1 MRTLI
6 RRGEKFHLVV
16 ERGNPPLS
24 HDLRAVPWEEVE
36 TVDHDSLALTLRV
49 DQDELERA
57 LELDPAKGVEDGDAD
72 AQRVTELPP
81 GLRQPSLPGSEA
93 GPVDR
98 PTYVAAISFFAIGLL
113 AALGLALVVTA
124 SRKLGSPRS
133 PSFPRFSSSR
143 RVSLGT
149 GLSALLTSAIKAF
162 GASSRGLQTRNRS
175 SKGRGRESSLG
186 RISRPLVGLPTAAA
200 TLRSALLRRALSDPR
215 LVPAPLACR
224 TPGRLLPPPGRP
236 TCHAP
241 SPPDRSLSSCP

>member
-1 MRTLI
+1 MTKAEWTYQVPAAGESDAGLEDYLVQTRAGEQVGKVRTLI
-6 RRGEKFHLVV
+6 RRGEESYLVV

-81 GLRQPSLPGSEA
+81 GFRQPSLPGSEA

-124 SRKLGSPRS
+124 VQEAWLAAFAVIPALFFIASGVSGYRAFRS
-133 PSFPRFSSSR
+133 PYER
-143 RVSLGT
+143 
-149 GLSALLTSAIKAF
+149 
-162 GASSRGLQTRNRS
+162 
-175 SKGRGRESSLG
+175 
-186 RISRPLVGLPTAAA
+186 
-200 TLRSALLRRALSDPR
+200 
-215 LVPAPLACR
+215 
-224 TPGRLLPPPGRP
+224 
-236 TCHAP
+236 H
-241 SPPDRSLSSCP
+241 

>member
-1 MRTLI
+1 MTKAEWTYQVPAAGESDAGLEDYLVQTRAGEQVGKVRTLI

-57 LELDPAKGVEDGDAD
+57 LELDPAKAVEDGDAD

-124 SRKLGSPRS
+124 VQEAWLAALAVIPALFFIASAFSAYRAWRS
-133 PSFPRFSSSR
+133 PYQR
-143 RVSLGT
+143 R
-149 GLSALLTSAIKAF
+149 
-162 GASSRGLQTRNRS
+162 
-175 SKGRGRESSLG
+175 
-186 RISRPLVGLPTAAA
+186 
-200 TLRSALLRRALSDPR
+200 
-215 LVPAPLACR
+215 
-224 TPGRLLPPPGRP
+224 
-236 TCHAP
+236 
-241 SPPDRSLSSCP
+241 

>member
-1 MRTLI
+1 MTKAEWTYQVPAAGESDAGLEDYLVQTRAGEQVGKVRTLI

-16 ERGNPPLS
+16 ERGNPPFS

-57 LELDPAKGVEDGDAD
+57 LELDPAKAVEDGDAD

-124 SRKLGSPRS
+124 VQEAWLAALAVIPALFFIASAFSAYRAWRS
-133 PSFPRFSSSR
+133 PYQR
-143 RVSLGT
+143 R
-149 GLSALLTSAIKAF
+149 
-162 GASSRGLQTRNRS
+162 
-175 SKGRGRESSLG
+175 
-186 RISRPLVGLPTAAA
+186 
-200 TLRSALLRRALSDPR
+200 
-215 LVPAPLACR
+215 
-224 TPGRLLPPPGRP
+224 
-236 TCHAP
+236 
-241 SPPDRSLSSCP
+241 

>member
-1 MRTLI
+1 VTKAEWTYQVPAAGESDAGLEDYLVQTRAGEQVGKVRTLI

-36 TVDHDSLALTLRV
+36 RVDHDSLALTLGV

-57 LELDPAKGVEDGDAD
+57 LELDPAKAVEDEDAD

-98 PTYVAAISFFAIGLL
+98 PTYVAAIAFFAIGLL

-124 SRKLGSPRS
+124 AQEAWLAALAVIPAIFFIAAAFSAYRAWRS
-133 PSFPRFSSSR
+133 PYQR
-143 RVSLGT
+143 R
-149 GLSALLTSAIKAF
+149 
-162 GASSRGLQTRNRS
+162 
-175 SKGRGRESSLG
+175 
-186 RISRPLVGLPTAAA
+186 
-200 TLRSALLRRALSDPR
+200 
-215 LVPAPLACR
+215 
-224 TPGRLLPPPGRP
+224 
-236 TCHAP
+236 
-241 SPPDRSLSSCP
+241 

>member
-1 MRTLI
+1 VTKAEWTYQVPAAGESDTGLEDYLVQTRAGEQVGKVRTLI

-36 TVDHDSLALTLRV
+36 TVDHDSLALTLGV

-57 LELDPAKGVEDGDAD
+57 LELDPAKAVEDGDAD
-72 AQRVTELPP
+72 AQRVMELPP

-124 SRKLGSPRS
+124 VQEAWLAALGVIPTLFFIAAAVSAYRAFRS
-133 PSFPRFSSSR
+133 PY
-143 RVSLGT
+143 
-149 GLSALLTSAIKAF
+149 
-162 GASSRGLQTRNRS
+162 
-175 SKGRGRESSLG
+175 E
-186 RISRPLVGLPTAAA
+186 RP
-200 TLRSALLRRALSDPR
+200 
-215 LVPAPLACR
+215 
-224 TPGRLLPPPGRP
+224 
-236 TCHAP
+236 
-241 SPPDRSLSSCP
+241 